1 MNSLFDRKVYITNKG
16 GHDFSPAEP
25 YGTFIYLS
33 KGSINRYSVGRMYRQ
48 FATGMKHATEQDFIL
63 LTSLCV
69 MNIIACVIFAL
80 KFQRLNLLL
89 FKNGG
94 YVERKIDFSSLDE
107 MEGGFE
113 DE

>member
-1 MNSLFDRKVYITNKG
+1 MTTKVFITNKG
-16 GHDFSPAEP
+16 GHDFSAAEQ
-25 YGTFIYLS
+25 YGDFVFLS

-48 FATGMKHATEQDFIL
+48 FAQGLTYSKENDYIL

-80 KFQRLNLLL
+80 KFNRLNLLL

-94 YVERKIDFSSLDE
+94 YVERTLDFSTLDE
-107 MEGGFE
+107 MEGDE
-113 DE
+113 DDET